1 MKRGYGGN
9 SGRGRGGYGNSNG
22 GGQWNKRPRTSDG
35 EGGDDVYTPA
45 ATRGRGMMGGRGRG
59 RGFLAGGQPP
69 RSLSASMVD
78 EDFRAMEPMERPVT
92 PETSEAGRESQE
104 RRHAEEEGEEE
115 AAATA
120 AAAAA
125 GEEGEEE
132 EELAELGA
140 DIDDAETAEEKRR
153 MKAEANAGGEPVS
166 KFRVSPGNVAQL
178 AKRGIERFFKIQSE
192 SFDHIYDGKDV
203 VGRAETG
210 SGKTLS
216 FVLPVMEKLIAESK
230 TDSAWKRER
239 ARLPRVLCIA
249 PTRELARQNAE
260 EFVHC
265 SKHEG
270 FRTVLVYGGA
280 LINAQVRELWEGA
293 DVVVGTPGRIIDLM
307 DRGDLV
313 LDNLRVTILDEADEM
328 LSFGFAEAVEKILAR
343 APTGDK
349 KPQTLLFSAT
359 LPKWVRE
366 LMTKFLSPDYV
377 TVDLV
382 GAGNSA
388 RKCPKSVKHFAMS
401 CPYSEREAVLRDMLL
416 LTKCDLVADGEE
428 EKPCPVPK
436 EVADMYGTGQGRT
449 IVFTATKHEADS
461 LYGSLSAAG
470 LDCKAIHGD
479 VAQQQRDITLQ
490 NFRKGKFSI
499 LIATDVA
506 ARGLDISGVDRVVM
520 CSVPKDAE
528 SYIHRSGRTGRAG
541 QGGLSIVMYSRDNIP
556 MLARIERK
564 AGFKFVR
571 IGVPQCS
578 SLIRSMVDTTLKTL
592 QDVSESTAA
601 LFKTD
606 AAAFIAKVGDPVEA
620 LSRALA
626 LIVKVPEQDQM
637 HALLSG
643 NPGYVT
649 LFMHT
654 DRPFAYSGQAFH
666 TLTRITGSTDGIR
679 DTTRVDGGA
688 LFDAEISLA
697 KRLLALKDV
706 HGITFTR
713 VLKLPEGMGIPSE
726 DEVRGGRSGGSSAGG
741 RGGGG
746 YGGNRGGGY
755 GGGNRSGGYGGGGN
769 RGYGGGNGGGNRG
782 YGGGGNRGYGNNG
795 GGGGRRY

>member
-1 MKRGYGGN
+1 MKRGFGGN
-9 SGRGRGGYGNSNG
+9 SARGRGGYGNNG

-35 EGGDDVYTPA
+35 PGDDMHAPQA
-45 ATRGRGMMGGRGRG
+45 MRGRGGAVRGRGG
-59 RGFLAGGQPP
+59 RGFLASGQPP
-69 RSLSASMVD
+69 RSLSAPMVD
-78 EDFRAMEPMERPVT
+78 EDFRAMDPVERPVT
-92 PETSEAGRESQE
+92 PETSEAGRETQE
-104 RRHAEEEGEEE
+104 RRREEGEEE
-115 AAATA
+115 NVERLEGAE
-120 AAAAA
+120 
-125 GEEGEEE
+125 GEGAEGEEEE

-166 KFRVSPGNVAQL
+166 KFRVSAGNVAQL

-192 SFDHIYDGKDV
+192 SYDHIYDGKDV

-216 FVLPVMEKLIAESK
+216 FVLPVMEKLIAEAK
-230 TDSAWKRER
+230 TDGAWKRER

-328 LSFGFAEAVEKILAR
+328 LSFGFAEDVENILAR
-343 APTGDK
+343 APSGDK

-359 LPKWVRE
+359 LPKWVSE
-366 LMTKFLSPDYV
+366 LMTKFLAPDYV

-382 GAGNSA
+382 GARGNA
-388 RKCPKSVKHFAMS
+388 RKCPKNVKHFAMS
-401 CPYSEREAVLRDMLL
+401 CPYPERGAVLRDMLL
-416 LTKCDLVADGEE
+416 LTKCDLVPDGE
-428 EKPCPVPK
+428 EKPCPIPK
-436 EVADMYGTGQGRT
+436 DIAEMYGTGQGRT
-449 IVFTATKHEADS
+449 IVFTATKLEADS

-479 VAQQQRDITLQ
+479 VAQAQRDITLQ
-490 NFRKGKFSI
+490 SFRKGKFSI

-520 CSVPKDAE
+520 YSVPKDAE
-528 SYIHRSGRTGRAG
+528 TYIHRSGRTGRAG
-541 QGGLSIVMYSRDNIP
+541 QSGLSIVMYSRDNVP

-578 SLIRSMVDTTLKTL
+578 SLIRTMVDTTLATL
-592 QDVSESTAA
+592 HDVSDATVA
-601 LFKTD
+601 LFKAD
-606 AAAFIAKVGDPVEA
+606 AAAYIAKVGDPVEA
-620 LSRALA
+620 LARALA

-643 NPGYVT
+643 TPGYVT
-649 LFMHT
+649 LFLHS
-654 DRPFAYSGQAFH
+654 DRPFAFSGQAFH
-666 TLTRITGSTDGIR
+666 TLTRLTGSTEGIH
-679 DTTRVDGGA
+679 DTTRVEGGA

-697 KRLLALKDV
+697 KRLLALKDLR
-706 HGITFTR
+706 GISFSR
-713 VLKLPEGMGIPSE
+713 VFKLPEGMGIPLESE
-726 DEVRGGRSGGSSAGG
+726 IRGGRAPPAN
-741 RGGGG
+741 
-746 YGGNRGGGY
+746 NRGGY
-755 GGGNRSGGYGGGGN
+755 GGGNRGGYGGGN
-769 RGYGGGNGGGNRG
+769 RGGYGGGNRG
-782 YGGGGNRGYGNNG
+782 YGGGGNNRGYGNGGGNNRGYGGGGGNNRGYGNNG
-795 GGGGRRY
+795 GGARRR

>member
-1 MKRGYGGN
+1 MKRGFGGN
-9 SGRGRGGYGNSNG
+9 SGRGGRGGYGHNNSG
-22 GGQWNKRPRTSDG
+22 GSGEWNKRPRTSDG
-35 EGGDDVYTPA
+35 QGDDVYTPA
-45 ATRGRGMMGGRGRG
+45 ATRGRGMGGRGRG

-69 RSLSASMVD
+69 RSLSAPMVD
-78 EDFRAMEPMERPVT
+78 EDFRAMEPVERPVT
-92 PETSEAGRESQE
+92 PETSEAGRATQE
-104 RRHAEEEGEEE
+104 QHHAEGDEERPYEEG
-115 AAATA
+115 
-120 AAAAA
+120 AA
-125 GEEGEEE
+125 GEEEEEE

-166 KFRVSPGNVAQL
+166 KFRVSAGNVAQL

-192 SFDHIYDGKDV
+192 SYDHIYDGKDV

-230 TDSAWKRER
+230 TDAAWKRER

-366 LMTKFLSPDYV
+366 LMTKFLAPDYV

-382 GAGNSA
+382 GAGNAA

-401 CPYSEREAVLRDMLL
+401 CPYSERGAVLRDMLL

-428 EKPCPVPK
+428 AKPCPVPK

-479 VAQQQRDITLQ
+479 VAQAQRDITLQ

-541 QGGLSIVMYSRDNIP
+541 QGGLSIVMYSRDNLP

-578 SLIRSMVDTTLKTL
+578 SLIRTMVDTTLKTL
-592 QDVSESTAA
+592 HDVSESTVA

-620 LSRALA
+620 LARALA

-643 NPGYVT
+643 NPGFVT

-666 TLTRITGSTDGIR
+666 TLVRLTGATDGIR
-679 DTTRVDGGA
+679 DTTLVDGGA
-688 LFDAEISLA
+688 LFDAEIPLA
-697 KRLLALKDV
+697 KRLLALKQTN
-706 HGITFTR
+706 GLSFTR
-713 VLKLPEGMGIPSE
+713 VLKLPEGMGIPTE
-726 DEVRGGRSGGSSAGG
+726 EAGRAPGASA
-741 RGGGG
+741 
-746 YGGNRGGGY
+746 GGNRGGSR
-755 GGGNRSGGYGGGGN
+755 GGFGNNRSGYGGGN
-769 RGYGGGNGGGNRG
+769 RGYGGGNGGANRGYGGGNRG
-782 YGGGGNRGYGNNG
+782 YGGGAGGNRGNGNNN
-795 GGGGRRY
+795 GGGRRY

>member
-9 SGRGRGGYGNSNG
+9 SGRGRGGYGNSNNG
-22 GGQWNKRPRTSDG
+22 GAQWNKRPRTSDG
-35 EGGDDVYTPA
+35 QDGGDDAGVYTPA
-45 ATRGRGMMGGRGRG
+45 ATRGRGMGGRGRG

-69 RSLSASMVD
+69 RSLSAPMVD
-78 EDFRAMEPMERPVT
+78 EDFRAMEPVERPVT
-92 PETSEAGRESQE
+92 PETSEAGREAH
-104 RRHAEEEGEEE
+104 RRAEEEGE
-115 AAATA
+115 
-120 AAAAA
+120 
-125 GEEGEEE
+125 GEERPYAEGAEGEEEEEE

-153 MKAEANAGGEPVS
+153 MKAEANAGGEPVN
-166 KFRVSPGNVAQL
+166 KFRVSAGNVAQL

-239 ARLPRVLCIA
+239 ARLPRVLCVA

-328 LSFGFAEAVEKILAR
+328 LSFGFAEDVEKILAR

-382 GAGNSA
+382 GAGNNA
-388 RKCPKSVKHFAMS
+388 RKTPKNVRHLAMS
-401 CPYSEREAVLRDMLL
+401 CPYAERGAVLRDMLL

-428 EKPCPVPK
+428 EAKPCPIPK
-436 EVADMYGTGQGRT
+436 EIADMYGTGQGRT

-506 ARGLDISGVDRVVM
+506 ARGLDISGVDRVIM

-541 QGGLSIVMYSRDNIP
+541 QAGISIVMYSRDNIP

-564 AGFKFVR
+564 AGIKFVR

-578 SLIRSMVDTTLKTL
+578 SLIRTMVDTTLKTL
-592 QDVSESTAA
+592 ADVSESTAA

-606 AAAFIAKVGDPVEA
+606 AAAYIAKVGDPVEA

-654 DRPFAYSGQAFH
+654 DRPFAFSGQAFH
-666 TLTRITGSTDGIR
+666 AITRITGTTEGIR

-688 LFDAEISLA
+688 LFDAEIPLA

-706 HGITFTR
+706 HGVSFTR
-713 VLKLPEGMGIPSE
+713 VLKLPEDMGIPAE
-726 DEVRGGRSGGSSAGG
+726 DEVRGGRGASSGGG
-741 RGGGG
+741 RGGG
-746 YGGNRGGGY
+746 YGSNRG
-755 GGGNRSGGYGGGGN
+755 GGGGN
-769 RGYGGGNGGGNRG
+769 RGYGGGNGGNRG
-782 YGGGGNRGYGNNG
+782 YGNNRGYGGGGGGNRGYGNNG
-795 GGGGRRY
+795 GGGRRY